1 MSFTCSV
8 RRIRQYI
15 FTQQSQSV
23 LLKNREF
30 YGFILFLPS
39 LMRFSLRPFLFV
51 VLLLSAFYSC
61 SPYEQ
66 VRKSTDINYK
76 LTKAN
81 EYYDRKWY
89 HRANELYR
97 DLLPVMKGT
106 KNYEAMF
113 YRMAYTFY
121 YTKDYLS
128 ASLYFKTFV
137 DYFPNSKDAEEA
149 QFLQAVSLYKVAP
162 KASLEQTNT
171 IKAME
176 AMQSFIN
183 QHPESKYIAEA
194 NTYIE
199 TARKKLEEK
208 EASAARLYYNIGQF
222 KAASIAYKEVMNT
235 YPESPNS
242 DLYEYMIVRS
252 LYRYAKA
259 SVDTKQEE
267 RFANAVSAH
276 NDFKQMF
283 PNSRYLQESEQLHIS
298 ADNKIK
304 KIRNEQ

>member
-1 MSFTCSV
+1 
-8 RRIRQYI
+8 
-15 FTQQSQSV
+15 
-23 LLKNREF
+23 
-30 YGFILFLPS
+30 
-39 LMRFSLRPFLFV
+39 MRFSLRP
-51 VLLLSAFYSC
+51 LLLVIVLVSLFCSC
-61 SPYEQ
+61 SNYDK

-81 EYYDRKWY
+81 EYYDKKWY
-89 HRANELYR
+89 NRANELYR

-121 YTKDYLS
+121 YNKDYLS

-137 DYFPNSKDAEEA
+137 DYFPNSKDVEEA
-149 QFLQAVSLYKVAP
+149 QFLHAVSLFKVAP

-183 QHPESKYIAEA
+183 QHPESKYITDA
-194 NTYIE
+194 NGYIDG
-199 TARKKLEEK
+199 ARKKLEEK
-208 EASAARLYYNIGQF
+208 EAGSARLYYNIGQY
-222 KAASIAYKEVMNT
+222 KASSIAYKEVMNT

-242 DLYEYMIVRS
+242 DYYQYMVVRS

-259 SVDTKQEE
+259 SISAKQEE
-267 RFANAVSAH
+267 RYANAVSAY
-276 NDFKQMF
+276 NDLKQQY
-283 PNSRYLQESEQLHIS
+283 PNSRYLQEGEKYVSQSNNHIK
-298 ADNKIK
+298 NL
-304 KIRNEQ
+304 RNEQ